1 MSNLREG
8 LPLWPC
14 ALAFLGTPLL
24 HGVLEGGWV
33 SEVPSGRSLCPRG
46 HRQRCS
52 TLPGQHVA
60 PPAGLCLLG
69 VSASLLSDTHILQR
83 GFSLKKSP
91 GLQLCSGLG
100 RAPGIQ
106 TPGQAPLSLRTHLVV
121 PLTGLRSWLSR
132 FLLLFSCSVVPYL
145 CVCVSDCLQ
154 PRGLA
159 HQGSLS
165 AAFPR

>member
-8 LPLWPC
+8 LPLWSC

-52 TLPGQHVA
+52 TLPAQHVA
-60 PPAGLCLLG
+60 PPARLCLLG
-69 VSASLLSDTHILQR
+69 VSASRLSDTHILQR

-100 RAPGIQ
+100 EAPGIQ
-106 TPGQAPLSLRTHLVV
+106 TPGRAPLPLRTHLAA
-121 PLTGLRSWLSR
+121 PLTGPRPWLPL
-132 FLLLFSCSVVPYL
+132 FLLRFGCSVVPYV
-145 CVCVSDCLQ
+145 CVCVSDPSQ
-154 PRGLA
+154 PHGLA

-165 AAFPR
+165 VAFPR